1 MRRFALRS
9 LQIGLTI
16 IVTWFILDRVGVD
29 ASRLRGLDRS
39 VWKPDLIPF
48 TMSCLVLVG
57 GYVLSAVLWGRIVQD
72 LGGPALPARTSVR
85 LFMVANLGRY
95 VPGKVWQIAGL
106 AYMAKGEGISASV
119 ATGAAVL
126 GQGVALLAATL
137 IGVGALFGPNEL
149 WRVLG
154 WPGSAVGL
162 GLAVGIIGVVSIPRL
177 FQRIV
182 AGWFRLTRSELPQ
195 ELSQGRNFGLRWLVL
210 YILNWGIY
218 CVAFWLLYL
227 SFGEWRTFM
236 QLGPAFAA
244 AYVAG
249 YLAVFAPAG
258 AGIRE
263 GFLVVLLQPVMAR
276 EAAVVFAVIARLWT
290 TTLELI
296 PALIL
301 SVWREPSGRQNR

>member
-1 MRRFALRS
+1 MPLDCAAWIGPFGSPTSSRS
-9 LQIGLTI
+9 PCP
-16 IVTWFILDRVGVD
+16 
-29 ASRLRGLDRS
+29 
-39 VWKPDLIPF
+39 VWSSSGGTSCRPCCGGGSFKTSGARPF
-48 TMSCLVLVG
+48 Q
-57 GYVLSAVLWGRIVQD
+57 R
-72 LGGPALPARTSVR
+72 VR
-85 LFMVANLGRY
+85 LFGCLWSRIWGDTCR
-95 VPGKVWQIAGL
+95 GKVWQIAGL

-162 GLAVGIIGVVSIPRL
+162 GLAVGIIGVVSTPRL